1 MKWQLA
7 KDEELDE
14 DQYEL
19 GEFEARET
27 RGSETGVQRGAR
39 LRVGQKAEAERCTS

>member
-1 MKWQLA
+1 MNWQLA

-19 GEFEARET
+19 EEFEAWQKKE
-27 RGSETGVQRGAR
+27 EE
-39 LRVGQKAEAERCTS
+39 LEDVGELE

>member
-7 KDEELDE
+7 KDEELDEELDE

-27 RGSETGVQRGAR
+27 RGSETGV
-39 LRVGQKAEAERCTS
+39 

>member
-1 MKWQLA
+1 MNWQLA

-19 GEFEARET
+19 EEFAAQET
-27 RGSETGVQRGAR
+27 RGSRTERSRAKRRAGVHPAP
-39 LRVGQKAEAERCTS
+39 VPCTSA